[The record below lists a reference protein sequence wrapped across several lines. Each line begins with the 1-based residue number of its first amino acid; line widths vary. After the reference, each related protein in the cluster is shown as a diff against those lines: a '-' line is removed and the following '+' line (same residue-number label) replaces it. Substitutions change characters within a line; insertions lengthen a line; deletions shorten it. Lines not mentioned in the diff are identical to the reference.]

1 MTRRDNL
8 LDHAQ
13 HFVYACPN
21 NPSPEL
27 LSRNRPCLRPTSPS
41 PPASSAACCRHS
53 AISTPAAAASPS
65 ITMAAFVPAVAPL
78 QTSPYAPAAA
88 CVRPGRLPLAA
99 ARAAPVRAAVPAGGV
114 TMRASR
120 DSAAADLAAA
130 IDASSSKHL
139 LALANDTAAGAPIAE
154 AAAALEAA
162 AGSRGSRT
170 AKSSSLHGVWS
181 LAYTDAHSIVKNKG
195 LTGSGKSLPAAKLAA
210 LREGYDADGVAWA
223 EEKLSGMGGLKLR
236 NRLIGTWAAGKARG
250 GNHVELAFNEVET
263 HPGGR
268 TMASEAKEV
277 IEVTYVDDDWK
288 ISRSPETREL
298 FVFRREEAVGPAA
311 PEEDDAEG
319 ADEQSSGNPLS
330 RLFKKTEVAT
340 KEAVEEVEEETSS
353 GNPLSRFFKK

>member
-1 MTRRDNL
+1 
-8 LDHAQ
+8 
-13 HFVYACPN
+13 
-21 NPSPEL
+21 
-27 LSRNRPCLRPTSPS
+27 
-41 PPASSAACCRHS
+41 
-53 AISTPAAAASPS
+53 
-65 ITMAAFVPAVAPL
+65 
-78 QTSPYAPAAA
+78 
-88 CVRPGRLPLAA
+88 
-99 ARAAPVRAAVPAGGV
+99 
-114 TMRASR
+114 MRVSR

-130 IDASSSKHL
+130 IEAASSKHL

-162 AGSRGSRT
+162 AGSRGSKT
-170 AKSSSLHGVWS
+170 AKSASLHGVWS
-181 LAYTDAHSIVKNKG
+181 LAYTDARSIVKNKG

-277 IEVTYVDDDWK
+277 VEVTYVDNDWK

-298 FVFRREEAVGPAA
+298 FVFRREEVDGPAA
-311 PEEDDAEG
+311 PEEDVAEG
-319 ADEQSSGNPLS
+319 ADEGQSSGNPLS

-340 KEAVEEVEEETSS
+340 KEVVEEVEEETNS